1 MFLIYYTSKLSNEF
15 NPVMSAP
22 NEKLADEWIENNKE
36 KYPKLL
42 KKMKK
47 FTISKSTKCL

>member
-1 MFLIYYTSKLSNEF
+1 MFLIYYTSKLSNKF

-42 KKMKK
+42 KKKIGYYWGK
-47 FTISKSTKCL
+47 PKW